1 MQHKQNDFIVPALRV
16 ILSHD
21 GQCGTK
27 TIKDEVHLFIELSE
41 EDRRPYE
48 SRRKSEPRYRQTVG
62 NLISHQKREL
72 LQYIDVVEVL
82 RDMSGR
88 AVEHIW
94 KLNQKGYEYL
104 TSLDY
109 IVTDGVDN
117 TIVATD
123 VNLPIISPLDQKKL
137 DALNVGEPYVK
148 RTEAGIKKSILILS
162 EYKCRYAKLIDKTHT
177 SYITDKNKP
186 YMEVHH
192 FIPLKASSDFF
203 PRNLDRPSNMICLC
217 PTCHGILRHGS
228 REEKEKILRVLYDD
242 VIDVLNVEEIYI
254 SFSAL
259 MKYYD

>member
-48 SRRKSEPRYRQTVG
+48 SRRKAEPRYRQTVG

-72 LQYIDVVEVL
+72 LQYIDIVEVL
-82 RDMSGR
+82 RDVSGR

-109 IVTDGVDN
+109 ILTDGMDN
-117 TIVATD
+117 TIVETN
-123 VNLPIISPLDQKKL
+123 VNLPIISPLDQKKI
-137 DALNVGEPYVK
+137 DALDVGKPYAR
-148 RTEAGIKKSILILS
+148 RTETGIKEAILILS
-162 EYKCRYAKLIDKTHT
+162 EYKCRYAKLIGETHA
-177 SYITDKNKP
+177 SFITDKNKP

-192 FIPLKASSDFF
+192 FIPLKAASDFF

-217 PTCHGILRHGS
+217 PKCHDILHHGS
-228 REEKEKILRVLYDD
+228 REEKKKILRVLYDA
-242 VIDVLNVEEIYI
+242 VIDMLNAEEIYI

>member
-16 ILSHD
+16 LLSHN

-41 EDRRPYE
+41 EDKTPYE

-94 KLNQKGYEYL
+94 KLNPKGYEYL
-104 TSLDY
+104 ASLDY
-109 IVTDGVDN
+109 IVTDGTDN
-117 TIVATD
+117 TIVERH

-137 DALNVGEPYVK
+137 DAIDVGKPYAR
-148 RTEAGIKKSILILS
+148 RTEAGIKESILILS
-162 EYKCRYAKLIDKTHT
+162 EYKCRYAKLSDETHT
-177 SYITDKNKP
+177 SFMTDKNKP

-192 FIPLKASSDFF
+192 FIPLKATSDFF

-217 PTCHGILRHGS
+217 PTCHDIIHHGS
-228 REEKEKILRVLYDD
+228 KEEKEKILRVLYND
-242 VIDVLNVEEIYI
+242 VIDMLNGEEIYI
-254 SFSAL
+254 SFSTL